1 MSNQPTHDILL
12 AENYTTANGEEKS
25 YFTNIGSAWIK
36 DTGTISCEVRG
47 GLAVSGR
54 FVIMPKKEKSAGDS

>member
-1 MSNQPTHDILL
+1 MSNKPTHDVLL

-25 YFTNIGSAWIK
+25 FFTNIGSAWLK
-36 DTGTISCEVRG
+36 DSGNISCEIRE

-54 FVIMPKKEKSAGDS
+54 FVVMPKREDSDSEA